1 MRMYGVMMVVP
12 DLDEWQRNPTKPTDP
27 LGNSRSFVK
36 NWKLTDFSEAN
47 IATGVD
53 NRNAA
58 IGARLFKEAPCLSCH
73 EVHGQGGAVGPE
85 LMDVLKRFK
94 GNHRAVLRE
103 ILEPSYRIDPKYAVK
118 VVVGIDGKTTSGIVT
133 SEGKKS
139 ISILV
144 NPEVPQ
150 PTVIQKEDIEEI
162 IPSTTSMM
170 PKALL
175 DKFTHDEVLQILS
188 YLTGTEHRE

>member
-1 MRMYGVMMVVP
+1 MHIYIRGSQQNKAIEIP
-12 DLDEWQRNPTKPTDP
+12 DE
-27 LGNSRSFVK
+27 
-36 NWKLTDFSEAN
+36 
-47 IATGVD
+47 
-53 NRNAA
+53 
-58 IGARLFKEAPCLSCH
+58 
-73 EVHGQGGAVGPE
+73 
-85 LMDVLKRFK
+85 
-94 GNHRAVLRE
+94 
-103 ILEPSYRIDPKYAVK
+103 
-118 VVVGIDGKTTSGIVT
+118 TTSGIVT